1 MGVNKPIWCPFTSPI
16 HRMRCLL
23 SSIYFILIFNL
34 YYYYFNEP
42 IWLVHHSK
50 KMKLSQLKGSI
61 LKYGVP
67 PLWPTFAKAYGI
79 KVRCYGE
86 HVGEHIGNFWNIL
99 GISMEHSRNT
109 LASSTKQQENEHFTL
124 PPTRAI
130 LMGWLALHFTP
141 ISLCP
146 TKDQLCET
154 MMGED
159 GHNTFGTC
167 GIMVSFYKLFDI
179 KKK

>member
-1 MGVNKPIWCPFTSPI
+1 
-16 HRMRCLL
+16 
-23 SSIYFILIFNL
+23 
-34 YYYYFNEP
+34 
-42 IWLVHHSK
+42 
-50 KMKLSQLKGSI
+50 

-124 PPTRAI
+124 PSTRAI
-130 LMGWLALHFTP
+130 LVGWLALHFTP
-141 ISLCP
+141 ILLCP
-146 TKDQLCET
+146 TKGQLWET

-179 KKK
+179 KKIGDFFC